1 MNWWFCMNRSPELEL
16 TLYHMEEQNKP
27 PTQIWIS
34 VYGSSAFSI
43 CQFSCYLALFRHLF
57 QHDRMVKS
65 VLPEGVLQSRTRRN
79 AINLAGHVATFTI
92 ECSIRVFMTIGHHW
106 FTTDG
111 QFVGMVI
118 FLNNYS
124 SIGMIKIGMSP
135 DLRREFLHMASTTLG
150 FNFRNQIQNTHGSS
164 RESKSHQPKIIRVKP
179 IA

>member
-1 MNWWFCMNRSPELEL
+1 MPE
-16 TLYHMEEQNKP
+16 P
-27 PTQIWIS
+27 IS
-34 VYGSSAFSI
+34 KGG
-43 CQFSCYLALFRHLF
+43 L
-57 QHDRMVKS
+57 
-65 VLPEGVLQSRTRRN
+65 
-79 AINLAGHVATFTI
+79 
-92 ECSIRVFMTIGHHW
+92 W

-135 DLRREFLHMASTTLG
+135 DLRREFLQMASTTLG